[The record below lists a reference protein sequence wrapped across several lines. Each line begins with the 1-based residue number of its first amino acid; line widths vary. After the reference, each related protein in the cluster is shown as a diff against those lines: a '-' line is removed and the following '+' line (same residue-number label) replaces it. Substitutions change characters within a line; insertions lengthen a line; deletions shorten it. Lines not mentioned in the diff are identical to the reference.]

1 MDALGRR
8 RGADVPRRTLC
19 AVDSCF
25 VRAAPRTSGAALGRL
40 RRGETVPW
48 GGGRAVNG
56 WLPALY
62 RGRAA
67 WVSGRFTHL
76 E

>member
-1 MDALGRR
+1 MAVSRR
-8 RGADVPRRTLC
+8 RGADMPGRALR
-19 AVDSCF
+19 ASDSCF
-25 VRAAPRTSGAALGRL
+25 VRAAPGTSGAALGRL
-40 RRGETVPW
+40 RRGEALAW
-48 GGGRAVNG
+48 GGGHAVNG

-67 WVSGRFTHL
+67 WVSGRFVRM